1 MTAILRVNNLRI
13 YFYTSRGIVKAVDDV
28 TFSVEAGERFGLI
41 GESGSGKSTLAL
53 GIMRLVRSPGV
64 IESGEIYLEETN
76 LLTLSPDEIRQQRLA
91 NVAMVTQ
98 GAMNSLNPVTRIRQQ
113 FADGLNSHGTALTQD
128 QARQHLGTLLE
139 QVGLDPSVADMYP
152 HQLSGGMKQRV
163 CIAFAMSLHPS
174 LIIADEPTSALDV
187 VVQRQVMQTL
197 RQVQE
202 DLHTA
207 VILIGHDMGLM
218 AQFANRVGVMY
229 AGKLVEEGPVRSI
242 FHNPLHPYTQ
252 LLMDSLPTL
261 DEKQELTAVPAGS
274 PPSALE
280 RPSGCVFHPRCQH
293 AMPHCID
300 TPPAYREVT
309 PGQKVACHLY
319 DLEELH
325 RYEEKERA

>member
-1 MTAILRVNNLRI
+1 
-13 YFYTSRGIVKAVDDV
+13 
-28 TFSVEAGERFGLI
+28 
-41 GESGSGKSTLAL
+41 
-53 GIMRLVRSPGV
+53 
-64 IESGEIYLEETN
+64 
-76 LLTLSPDEIRQQRLA
+76 
-91 NVAMVTQ
+91 
-98 GAMNSLNPVTRIRQQ
+98 
-113 FADGLNSHGTALTQD
+113 
-128 QARQHLGTLLE
+128 
-139 QVGLDPSVADMYP
+139 
-152 HQLSGGMKQRV
+152 MKQRV

-300 TPPAYREVT
+300 TPPTYREVT

-325 RYEEKERA
+325 LYEEKERA